1 MVKSSSVCEGQLTDN
16 FIKFKFN
23 ALNHI
28 DYAAYTIVDISN
40 IYYAAYTQ
48 KLLIISQQSPF

>member
-1 MVKSSSVCEGQLTDN
+1 MVKSSSVCEGQLTDK

-28 DYAAYTIVDISN
+28 YYAAYTIVDISN

-48 KLLIISQQSPF
+48 KLIIISQQSPF